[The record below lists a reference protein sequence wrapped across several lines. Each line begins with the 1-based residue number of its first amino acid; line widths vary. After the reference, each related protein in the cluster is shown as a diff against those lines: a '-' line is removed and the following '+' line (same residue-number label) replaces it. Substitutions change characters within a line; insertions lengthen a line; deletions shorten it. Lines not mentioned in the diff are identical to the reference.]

1 MLVRTMHHR
10 AFMNAAHLHIIL
22 VHLPIILVPTATI
35 ILATGMLIKQ
45 SAVTSVALSLFVVA
59 TLFSIPAFLI
69 GEEAEEIIEHLPG
82 ISEDVIE
89 KHQEAAEVAF
99 WLTLFVGG
107 GALGT
112 LAIRNPAPSLS
123 HSAMKLLILTGT
135 AASAS
140 LAYTGYEGGKIR
152 HPEAYDNTL
161 ASETED
167 RDNNDD
173 D

>member
-1 MLVRTMHHR
+1 
-10 AFMNAAHLHIIL
+10 MNAAHLHIIL
-22 VHLPIILVPTATI
+22 VHLPIILVPTATV
-35 ILATGMLIKQ
+35 ILAVGMLKKQ

-59 TLFSIPAFLI
+59 SLFSIPAFLI
-69 GEEAEEIIEHLPG
+69 GEEAEEMIEHLPG

-89 KHQEAAEVAF
+89 EHEEAAEVAF

-112 LAIRNPAPSLS
+112 LPIRNRAPGLS
-123 HSAMKLLILTGT
+123 QVAMKLLIISGT

-140 LAYTGYEGGKIR
+140 LVYTGYEGGKIR

-161 ASETED
+161 ESETGD
-167 RDNNDD
+167 RDNHDD

>member
-1 MLVRTMHHR
+1 MLVRSIHHW

-59 TLFSIPAFLI
+59 SLFSIPAFLI
-69 GEEAEEIIEHLPG
+69 GEEAEEMIEHLPG

-89 KHQEAAEVAF
+89 EHEEAAEVAF
-99 WLTLFVGG
+99 WSTLLVGG
-107 GALGT
+107 VGLGT
-112 LAIRNPAPSLS
+112 LAIRNRAPGLS
-123 HSAMKLLILTGT
+123 KLAMKLLILTGT
-135 AASAS
+135 AASTS

-161 ASETED
+161 PSETED
-167 RDNNDD
+167 RDNNEDD
-173 D
+173 